1 MRNAEKD
8 ATEMAE
14 GLIYPSEEQHDM
26 TGELVMLKE
35 IILKAFTKR
44 ISKVNMKKES
54 GIVDR
59 GGMVVCQQAM
69 QRCI

>member
-8 ATEMAE
+8 AAEMAE

-44 ISKVNMKKES
+44 I
-54 GIVDR
+54 
-59 GGMVVCQQAM
+59 
-69 QRCI
+69 